1 MGVFAFGGMTILVTG
16 GAGYIGSH
24 AVRALQR
31 AGLSVVVLDNLVY
44 GHRGIVEEVLQA
56 PLVTGQVGD
65 RELLERVLRGDH
77 PACSPIPGQ
86 APQPIQA
93 VLHFAAYA
101 YVGESVVDPA
111 KYYRNNLGDTL
122 TLLEALVAEG
132 RRRGSS
138 VPIVFSS
145 TCATYGVPEQVPI
158 LETTPQHPINP
169 YGHSKRMV
177 EQLLQDFGAAYGLP
191 SVIFRYFNA
200 AGADPAADLGENHAP
215 ETHLIP
221 LVLDAITGRIPTL
234 QIFGDDYPT
243 ADGTCIRDYI
253 HVSDLAE
260 AHLLGLRWVAREA
273 QRLGEGGTPA
283 VAKPA
288 IFNLGNGKGYSV
300 RQVIQAAEAV
310 TGQSVPTR
318 VAPRRPG
325 DPPVLLA
332 SAEEA
337 RRELGWQPRHP
348 ELEVILAHAWAWH
361 QKLHGPLA

>member
-1 MGVFAFGGMTILVTG
+1 MTILVTG

-31 AGLSVVVLDNLVY
+31 AGKPVVVLDNLVY
-44 GHRGIVEEVLQA
+44 GHREIVEEVLQV
-56 PLVTGQVGD
+56 PLVVGQVGD
-65 RELLERVLRGDH
+65 RELLERVLRGGH
-77 PACSPIPGQ
+77 SACSPGPGQ
-86 APQPIQA
+86 PAEPIEA

-101 YVGESVVDPA
+101 YVGESVVEPA

-132 RRRGSS
+132 CRRGSP

-177 EQLLQDFGAAYGLP
+177 EQLLHDFGAAYGLP

-200 AGADPAADLGENHAP
+200 AGADPAADIGENHSP

-221 LVLDAITGRIPTL
+221 LVLDAITGRIPCL
-234 QIFGDDYPT
+234 QIYGDDYPT

-253 HVSDLAE
+253 HVADLAD
-260 AHLLGLRWVAREA
+260 AHLLGLQWVAR
-273 QRLGEGGTPA
+273 QSRRPGEGGQPTGVQPA
-283 VAKPA
+283 V
-288 IFNLGNGKGYSV
+288 FNLGNGKGYSV
-300 RQVIQAAEAV
+300 REVIQAAEAV
-310 TGQSVPTR
+310 TGRSVPAK

-332 SAEEA
+332 SAA
-337 RRELGWQPRHP
+337 AAQRDLGWQPRHP
-348 ELEVILAHAWAWH
+348 ELEVILSHAWAWH
-361 QKLHGPLA
+361 QKQHGPLA

>member
-1 MGVFAFGGMTILVTG
+1 MTILVTG

-31 AGLSVVVLDNLVY
+31 AGLAVVVLDNLVY
-44 GHRGIVEEVLQA
+44 GHRRIVEEALQV
-56 PLVTGQVGD
+56 PLVVGQVGD
-65 RELLERVLRGDH
+65 RELLDRLLRGTE
-77 PACSPIPGQ
+77 PGCAPLPGQ
-86 APQPIQA
+86 PDEPIQA

-122 TLLEALVAEG
+122 SLLEALVAEG
-132 RRRGSS
+132 QRRGAP

-158 LETTPQHPINP
+158 LETTPQQPINP

-177 EQLLQDFGAAYGLP
+177 EQLLRDFAAAYGLP

-200 AGADPAADLGENHAP
+200 AGADPAADLGENHSP

-221 LVLDAITGRIPTL
+221 LVLDAITGRIPFL
-234 QIFGDDYPT
+234 QIYGDDYPT

-253 HVSDLAE
+253 HVSDLAD
-260 AHLLGLRWVAREA
+260 AHLLGWRWVDREA
-273 QRLGEGGTPA
+273 LRLREAGPSA
-283 VAKPA
+283 VTSPA
-288 IFNLGNGKGYSV
+288 IYNLGNGKGYSV
-300 RQVIQAAEAV
+300 RQVIEAAEAV
-310 TGQSVPTR
+310 TGRTVPAR
-318 VAPRRPG
+318 VAPRRAG

-332 SAEEA
+332 SAERA
-337 RRELGWQPRHP
+337 QRDLGWRPRYP

>member
-1 MGVFAFGGMTILVTG
+1 MTILVTG

-31 AGLSVVVLDNLVY
+31 AGMAVVVLDNLVY
-44 GHRGIVEEVLQA
+44 GHRTIAEDALQV
-56 PLVTGQVGD
+56 PLVVGQVGD
-65 RELLERVLRGDH
+65 RDLLDRLLQGTH
-77 PACSPIPGQ
+77 PATATGE
-86 APQPIQA
+86 PIQA

-101 YVGESVVDPA
+101 YVGESVTDPA
-111 KYYRNNLGDTL
+111 RYYRNNLADTL

-132 RRRGSS
+132 RRREAAL
-138 VPIVFSS
+138 PIVFSS
-145 TCATYGVPEQVPI
+145 TCATYGVPQQVPI

-177 EQLLQDFGAAYGLP
+177 EQLLMDFGAAYGLP

-200 AGADPAADLGENHAP
+200 SGADPAADIGENHAP

-221 LVLDAITGRIPTL
+221 LALDAITGRIPSL

-253 HVSDLAE
+253 HVSDLAD
-260 AHLLGLRWVAREA
+260 AHLLGLRWVLREA
-273 QRLGEGGTPA
+273 QRLGEGGSPAAARPA
-283 VAKPA
+283 V
-288 IFNLGNGKGYSV
+288 FNLGNGKGYSV
-300 RQVIQAAEAV
+300 REVIQAAEAV
-310 TGQSVPTR
+310 TGRPVPAR

-332 SAEEA
+332 SAEA
-337 RRELGWQPRHP
+337 AQRELGWQPRYP

-361 QKLHGPLA
+361 QKLHGGLA

>member
-1 MGVFAFGGMTILVTG
+1 MTILVTG

-31 AGLSVVVLDNLVY
+31 AGKAVVVLDNLVY
-44 GHRGIVEEVLQA
+44 GHRSIAEDALQV
-56 PLVTGQVGD
+56 PLVEGQVGD
-65 RELLERVLRGDH
+65 RDLLDRLLQGHH
-77 PACSPIPGQ
+77 PACASAPGQ
-86 APQPIQA
+86 AGTPVEA

-111 KYYRNNLGDTL
+111 KYYRNNFGDTL

-132 RRRGSS
+132 RRRGGP

-158 LETTPQHPINP
+158 LESTPQHPINP

-177 EQLLQDFGAAYGLP
+177 EQLLSDFGAAYGLP

-200 AGADPAADLGENHAP
+200 AGADPAADLGENHNP

-221 LVLDAITGRIPTL
+221 LALDAITGRIPCL

-243 ADGTCIRDYI
+243 PDGTCIRDYI
-253 HVSDLAE
+253 HVSDLAD
-260 AHLLGLRWVAREA
+260 AHLLGLQWVVREA
-273 QRLGEGGTPA
+273 QRAAEAGGASP
-283 VAKPA
+283 VSPGV
-288 IFNLGNGKGYSV
+288 FNLGNGKGYSV
-300 RQVIQAAEAV
+300 KQVIQAAEAV
-310 TGQSVPTR
+310 TGHPVPTKL
-318 VAPRRPG
+318 APRRPG

-332 SAEEA
+332 SAEKA
-337 RRELGWQPRHP
+337 QSVLGWQPRYP
-348 ELEVILAHAWAWH
+348 ELEVILAHAWVWH
-361 QKLHGPLA
+361 QRLHGTGACAA

>member
-1 MGVFAFGGMTILVTG
+1 MTILVTG

-31 AGLSVVVLDNLVY
+31 AGKAVVVLDNLVY
-44 GHRGIVEEVLQA
+44 GHRSIAEQALQV
-56 PLVTGQVGD
+56 PLVEGQVGD
-65 RELLERVLRGDH
+65 RELLDRLLQGLH
-77 PACSPIPGQ
+77 PACAAAAGQPGEPIE
-86 APQPIQA
+86 A

-122 TLLEALVAEG
+122 TLLEALVAAG
-132 RRRGSS
+132 RRRGTA

-145 TCATYGVPEQVPI
+145 TCATYGIPEQVPI
-158 LETTPQHPINP
+158 LESTPQHPINP

-177 EQLLQDFGAAYGLP
+177 EQLLADFGAAYGLP

-200 AGADPAADLGENHAP
+200 AGADPAGDLGENHNP

-221 LVLDAITGRIPTL
+221 LALDASTGRIPCL

-243 ADGTCIRDYI
+243 PDGTCIRDYI
-253 HVSDLAE
+253 HVNDLAD
-260 AHLLGLRWVAREA
+260 AHLLGLDWV
-273 QRLGEGGTPA
+273 LGEARRLRQAASAAPLSTN
-283 VAKPA
+283 PA

-300 RQVIQAAEAV
+300 REVLQAAEAV
-310 TGQSVPTR
+310 TGRAVPAK
-318 VAPRRPG
+318 VAPRRAG

-332 SAEEA
+332 SAEKA
-337 RRELGWQPRHP
+337 QQELGWQPRYP
-348 ELEVILAHAWAWH
+348 ELQAILSHAWAWH
-361 QKLHGPLA
+361 QRLHGSGACAG

>member
-1 MGVFAFGGMTILVTG
+1 MTILVTG
-16 GAGYIGSH
+16 GGGYIGSH

-31 AGLSVVVLDNLVY
+31 AGFPVVVLDNLVY
-44 GHRGIVEEVLQA
+44 GHRRILEEALQV
-56 PLVTGQVGD
+56 PLVEGQVGD
-65 RELLERVLRGDH
+65 RDLLDRLLQGNH
-77 PACSPIPGQ
+77 PACASTPGQ
-86 APQPIQA
+86 PGGPIQA

-132 RRRGSS
+132 RRRGRP

-169 YGHSKRMV
+169 YGQSKRMV
-177 EQLLQDFGAAYGLP
+177 EQLLTDFGAAYGLP

-200 AGADPAADLGENHAP
+200 AGADPAADLGENHNP

-221 LVLDAITGRIPTL
+221 LALDAITGRIPCL

-243 ADGTCIRDYI
+243 PDGTCIRDYI
-253 HVSDLAE
+253 HVSDLAD
-260 AHLLGLRWVAREA
+260 AHLLGLNWVTQEA
-273 QRLGEGGTPA
+273 QRLREVGPPMATTPA
-283 VAKPA
+283 V
-288 IFNLGNGKGYSV
+288 FNLGNGKGYSV

-310 TGQSVPTR
+310 TGRPVPAK

-332 SAEEA
+332 SAEKA
-337 RRELGWQPRHP
+337 HRDLGWQPRYP
-348 ELEVILAHAWAWH
+348 ELNVILAHAWSWH
-361 QKLHGPLA
+361 QKLHGSGACAA